1 MHWDVPR
8 GLRGDLLVG
17 AVVGG
22 LIDHLLT
29 KRVTVYTAGTS
40 SRPSKSVTI
49 GPFVRRDRN
58 GVQVVM
64 KF

>member
-1 MHWDVPR
+1 MCPEDYAAIS
-8 GLRGDLLVG
+8 VG

-22 LIDHLLT
+22 VIDHFLT
-29 KRVTVYTAGTS
+29 KRVTVYTAWTS
-40 SRPSKSVTI
+40 SRPSNSVTI
-49 GPFVRRDRN
+49 GPLVRWDRN